1 MTIKI
6 KSAMA
11 IAAIVMMSG
20 LAIAEDP
27 VAGQQDSTAAMKAE
41 VQKQFFVGMVAL
53 RDYSKQADPANAA
66 TIDANW
72 AKNTAKASFAELKT
86 VSAEPDFAEI
96 VAANVKAMAESSKDP
111 ADAEEI
117 KAGCTGM
124 MAPE

>member
-1 MTIKI
+1 MPFKI
-6 KSAMA
+6 KSAIA
-11 IAAIVMMSG
+11 SAAIVTMSG
-20 LAIAEDP
+20 HAIAEDSA
-27 VAGQQDSTAAMKAE
+27 AGQQDSTAAMKAE

-53 RDYSKQADPANAA
+53 RDYCKQADPANAA

-96 VAANVKAMAESSKDP
+96 VAANVKAMVESSKDP